1 MTAPSPHHDI
11 KILNSLIETT
21 LDSVDGYSEAAK
33 DAANPGYKSLFQQ
46 RASERRQVVS
56 DLQGQVRSLG
66 GKPDDDGSV
75 LAAGHRVFLKLR
87 DSLTQGDD
95 SVISE
100 VERGEDHIKAKYE
113 SALDDAELSASVR
126 DVVVR
131 AYSSVKSGHDQM
143 RDLKH
148 SVQKRH

>member
-1 MTAPSPHHDI
+1 MRTPSPQHDI

-21 LDSVDGYSEAAK
+21 LDSVDGYGEAAK

-46 RASERRQVVS
+46 RASERRQVVN
-56 DLQGQVRSLG
+56 DLQGQVRVLG
-66 GKPDDDGSV
+66 GEPDDDGSV

-87 DSLTQGDD
+87 DSLTKGDD

-100 VERGEDHIKAKYE
+100 VERGEDHIKAKYQ

-143 RDLKH
+143 RDLKR
-148 SVQKRH
+148 SVEKRH

>member
-1 MTAPSPHHDI
+1 MKEQSTTTHDI

-33 DAANPGYKSLFQQ
+33 DAANPGHRNLFQQ
-46 RASERRQVVS
+46 RASERRQVVNE
-56 DLQGQVRSLG
+56 LQGQVRVLG
-66 GKPDDDGSV
+66 GKPEDDGTV

-87 DSLTQGDD
+87 DSLTKGDD
-95 SVISE
+95 SVIEE

-113 SALDDAELSASVR
+113 DALEDHELSASVR

-143 RDLKH
+143 RDMKQSVEKH
-148 SVQKRH
+148 

>member
-1 MTAPSPHHDI
+1 MSTPTPRHDI

-33 DAANPGYKSLFQQ
+33 DAANPNYKSLFQQ
-46 RASERRQVVS
+46 RATERRQVVN
-56 DLQGQVRSLG
+56 DLQGQVRVLG
-66 GKPDDDGSV
+66 GTPDDDGSI

-87 DSLTQGDD
+87 DSLTKGDQ
-95 SVISE
+95 SVIDE

-113 SALDDAELSASVR
+113 SALEDAELSASVR

-143 RDLKH
+143 RDLKQAVH
-148 SVQKRH
+148 KSH